1 MSSIAGG
8 RPPPGLAPGARVDYR
23 SPPMRAAILEE
34 AQKPLVVRDDVTI
47 ADPRPGHVRVR
58 VQHCGVCH
66 SDLSL
71 VDGVFPSPTP
81 IVLGH
86 EAAGV
91 IDAVGAD
98 VEGLAPGDHVVL
110 TPVAPCGACYW
121 CVRGEPGVCVNA
133 SMITTNTFR
142 DGSTGL
148 ARGGDVVF
156 RGVGLGG
163 FAEYALVPASG
174 AIKVAPDVPLDVA
187 CVIGCA
193 VQTGVG
199 AVLNTA
205 RVEPGATVLV
215 MGLGGIGLS
224 IVQGARVAGAAR
236 IIAADPM
243 PARREAATRF
253 GATDVLDPNATDV
266 MMYAMDVTG
275 VGVDYAFDAVGR
287 ASLVQAGLAACR
299 NGGTTVAVGAAPME
313 DVIMIAPAALFTIS
327 EKKLIGCT
335 LGSCNSYRDIPR
347 LIALWQAGRLDLESL
362 VTARR
367 PLADINLA
375 MEDLRQ
381 SRGIRTI
388 LTI

>member
-1 MSSIAGG
+1 
-8 RPPPGLAPGARVDYR
+8 
-23 SPPMRAAILEE
+23 
-34 AQKPLVVRDDVTI
+34 VR
-47 ADPRPGHVRVR
+47 
-58 VQHCGVCH
+58 HCGICH

-71 VDGVFPSPTP
+71 VDGVFPTPTP

-91 IDAVGAD
+91 VDAVGAD

-142 DGSTGL
+142 DGTTGL
-148 ARGGDVVF
+148 SRGGDVVF

-174 AIKVAPDVPLDVA
+174 AIKIAKDVPLDVA

-205 RVEPGATVLV
+205 RVEAGASVLV

-236 IIAADPM
+236 IIAADPV
-243 PARREAATRF
+243 ASRREAAKRF
-253 GATDVLDPNATDV
+253 GATDLLDPTTTDV
-266 MMYAMDVTG
+266 LGAAFELTG

-287 ASLVQAGLAACR
+287 AALVQTGLAACR

-313 DVIMIAPAALFTIS
+313 DAITIAPAALFTIS
-327 EKKLIGCT
+327 EKKLMGCT
-335 LGSCNSYRDIPR
+335 LGSCHSIRDIPR
-347 LIALWQAGRLDLESL
+347 LIALWQTGQLDLESL
-362 VTARR
+362 VTSRR
-367 PLADINLA
+367 PLAEINA
-375 MEDLRQ
+375 GMDDLRA

-388 LTI
+388 LSL